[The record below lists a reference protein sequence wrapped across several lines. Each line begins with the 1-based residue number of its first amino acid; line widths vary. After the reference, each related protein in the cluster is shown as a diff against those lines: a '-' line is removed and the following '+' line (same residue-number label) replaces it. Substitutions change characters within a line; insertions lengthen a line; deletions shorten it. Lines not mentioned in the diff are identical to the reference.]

1 MKLTALAVLFA
12 TTILLSGAILTST
25 SVQSVDALKSQG
37 VSISS
42 YGSKTK
48 EMVCGD
54 KLCSEIPG
62 GREAWEAQQ
71 APADAVIPKYGIEQK
86 GIPSSPES
94 VHKKRMHGEMCNCL
108 DGCSCD
114 QGGNCICSGEPGPCM
129 CGPNCTCGDMKHG
142 DMKHDG
148 PGMCT
153 SCGKSDHGSKMKDH
167 GMKTITG
174 TIQSETDPG
183 KGHELHQLAV
193 LLAPSEKI
201 YKGMI
206 TYSASENVQLVALH
220 GPLHEDEVMGQTI
233 WTPDGETKF
242 ALTLVDQQSKMGSWM
257 FTGNALAAHTFNTDP
272 FTISYSVHYAKVS
285 DGHGMHGSCDCAEG
299 CACDQGGA
307 CICSGEVG
315 PCMCGPNCTCGDMK
329 HGSHGMKCNC
339 SEDGTC
345 SCGEGCTCSME
356 NCNCSE
362 DGTCTCGAGCNCVGP
377 SHGADGACPGCGMT
391 GHGSHGMCQGCGM
404 SGHVYHGMSGHKMT
418 AYSGTIQSET
428 DPGKGHESHQL
439 AVLLPPNSDGY
450 AGMIT
455 YSASEN
461 VQLVALHGPLHED
474 EVMGQ
479 TIWTPDGET
488 KFALTLVDQ
497 QSKMGSWMFTG
508 NALAAHTFNTDP
520 FAITYSVVSMGGGS
534 ASVHE
539 KITHGATCDCAEGCA
554 CDQGGACI
562 CSGEVGPCM
571 CGPDCNC
578 GE

>member
-54 KLCSEIPG
+54 RLCSEIPG
-62 GREAWEAQQ
+62 GREAWEGQQ
-71 APADAVIPKYGIEQK
+71 APTDAVIPKYGKEQK
-86 GIPSSPES
+86 GISSSPES
-94 VHKKRMHGEMCNCL
+94 VPDKRIHGEMCNCL
-108 DGCSCD
+108 DGCACD
-114 QGGNCICSGEPGPCM
+114 QGGACICAGKAGSCM
-129 CGPNCTCGDMKHG
+129 CGPNCACGDMKHG
-142 DMKHDG
+142 AD
-148 PGMCT
+148 GMCS
-153 SCGKSDHGSKMKDH
+153 SCGTSDHSSKMKDH

-183 KGHELHQLAV
+183 KGHEFHQLAV
-193 LLAPSEKI
+193 LLAPSEKM
-201 YKGMI
+201 YKGML

-220 GPLHEDEVMGQTI
+220 GPLTEDEVMGQTI

-257 FTGNALAAHTFNTDP
+257 FTGNALAAHTFNPDP
-272 FTISYSVHYAKVS
+272 FIISYSVHYAKVS

-329 HGSHGMKCNC
+329 HGSNEMTCNC

-345 SCGEGCTCSME
+345 SCG
-356 NCNCSE
+356 
-362 DGTCTCGAGCNCVGP
+362 AGCNCAGP
-377 SHGADGACPGCGMT
+377 SPGSHGDKGCCGGDMKHGADGMCSSCGT
-391 GHGSHGMCQGCGM
+391 SGHGS
-404 SGHVYHGMSGHKMT
+404 HGMSGHKMT

-428 DPGKGHESHQL
+428 DPGKGHEFHQL

-450 AGMIT
+450 AGMLT

-461 VQLVALHGPLHED
+461 VQLVALHGPLTED

-508 NALAAHTFNTDP
+508 NALAAHTFNPDP
-520 FAITYSVVSMGGGS
+520 FAITYSVVSMGGAS
-534 ASVHE
+534 TSVHE
-539 KITHGATCDCAEGCA
+539 KMIHGTTCDCAEGCA